1 MNTVMKRVLTSAL
14 AVCTAVSAM
23 SFSTSADA
31 AADEFKDL
39 NAAEITDAM
48 GLGWNVGNQLEASS
62 NKVPNE
68 TAWQSTK
75 ITKELIDSVKEQGFS
90 SVRIPVSYLSF
101 IGSKEDGYKIDEAWL
116 NRVEEVVDY
125 VVENDMYA
133 IINIHGDGYY
143 TVDGGWLL
151 VDEEDQAAI
160 NEKFGAVWTQIA
172 DKFKDYDEHVVFES
186 MNEVFDNNYDD
197 PTPEQYANINA
208 YNQTFI
214 DAVRA
219 TGGNNAKR
227 WVLIPGWNTNIDY
240 TVGDYGFELP
250 DDSKCTAD
258 GNRIMV
264 SVHYY
269 DPWDFCGN
277 EGNLVKTQ
285 WGKDAEFKKRGG
297 VETGVDNAFQKLYD
311 SFTSKGIP
319 VIIGEMGA
327 IDKSHVD
334 EKNPESRVKW
344 YSYVITKARE
354 LGCVPVIW
362 DNGWN
367 GKNGFGLFNRADA
380 TVTQPEIVKA
390 AVEAAKTERLPDNN
404 DDNKDDDNKNDD
416 NKNDDNKNDDNKSD
430 DNKSDDNKNDDNK
443 NDADDNKPSE
453 DISSEDAADNTDGSS
468 VASDDVT
475 STATTSSAAASS
487 NADADKSP
495 ATGSNA
501 MAAGAVLLIVAGA
514 AVVRSK
520 NK

>member
-14 AVCTAVSAM
+14 AACTAVSAM

-380 TVTQPEIVKA
+380 SVTQPEIVKA
-390 AVEAAKTERLPDNN
+390 AAEAAKTERLPDNKDDDNNNDDDNNKGNDKDNNDNKDNN
-404 DDNKDDDNKNDD
+404 DDNKGNDNKQP
-416 NKNDDNKNDDNKSD
+416 SD
-430 DNKSDDNKNDDNK
+430 VV
-443 NDADDNKPSE
+443 PSE
-453 DISSEDAADNTDGSS
+453 DVPEETPSKPDASSDDSE
-468 VASDDVT
+468 DVT
-475 STATTSSAAASS
+475 STATDSKDASS
-487 NADADKSP
+487 TNGDADKSP

-514 AVVRSK
+514 AVVRAK